1 MEPQKRSK
9 PEHSLRMHELSPR
22 RTSSPLTGPSQ
33 GLLSATLDGDYG
45 SPPRP
50 ATSVVAVRSLME
62 VRLEMTT
69 CWKFSV
75 GLSLILF
82 LATLA
87 VVSVLTPAAQEV
99 AGKINDPTLKA
110 AAAIKNA
117 VR

>member
-1 MEPQKRSK
+1 
-9 PEHSLRMHELSPR
+9 
-22 RTSSPLTGPSQ
+22 
-33 GLLSATLDGDYG
+33 
-45 SPPRP
+45 
-50 ATSVVAVRSLME
+50 
-62 VRLEMTT
+62 MTT

-110 AAAIKNA
+110 AAATKNA
-117 VR
+117 MRQLSCTHSAVEFLSQQGPATRAE